1 MVVCRS
7 VCSLQEDVLLPVI
20 TLRWWW
26 RWWRWRL
33 DNTTTQHQGCLLLVL
48 AGAGAAPTI
57 IIIQYLGCLAGGL
70 ATCTTATSP
79 GSCTVQYRGSAL
91 YRGHRRHLW
100 PPPDCAPDTEYLH
113 LEEAEWLLAGGC
125 VVRWCDQCTADR

>member
-1 MVVCRS
+1 MQEC
-7 VCSLQEDVLLPVI
+7 LQSAGRCPAPSHYAAVVLLVVVAVAAGQHH
-20 TLRWWW
+20 
-26 RWWRWRL
+26 
-33 DNTTTQHQGCLLLVL
+33 NTTPGLPAAGAG

-113 LEEAEWLLAGGC
+113 LEEAEWLLLAAA
-125 VVRWCDQCTADR
+125 W

>member
-1 MVVCRS
+1 MVMLVCWYAGVSAACRKMS
-7 VCSLQEDVLLPVI
+7 CSQS
-20 TLRWWW
+20 LRCGGVVGGVAVVVAAGQHH
-26 RWWRWRL
+26 
-33 DNTTTQHQGCLLLVL
+33 NTTPGLPTAGAG

-100 PPPDCAPDTEYLH
+100 PPS
-113 LEEAEWLLAGGC
+113 
-125 VVRWCDQCTADR
+125 